1 MENEEKNEEMKNGLA
16 LVSEKI
22 EASGPETEEKYSIFG
37 KKGKNRHFRRRG
49 HFLLGASLFV
59 LFLFFNALFSYT
71 VVDYAIKKND
81 WSMEQPSGENRI
93 FDSIRVVDEQSQVI
107 EVAEKASPAVV
118 SIVAIAEVP
127 TYETSYNDF
136 FNFRIPSRVQNGT
149 EEMEVSAGTGFLV
162 SSDGYII
169 TNRHVVE
176 DEDVKYTV
184 ILNDKS
190 HLDEEIE
197 AEVLARDPN
206 NDIAILKIDKND
218 LPFLNLG
225 DSDEIHIG
233 QTAIAIGYSLGE
245 FENTVSKGV
254 ISGLYRSISAYGS
267 ISGVENLENLIQTDA
282 AVNPGNSGGPLLDID
297 GNVIGVNVAMA
308 DAQSIGFAIPVN
320 DVKSS
325 YEEVKI
331 SGTIKKDAQAFLGVR
346 YVVVDSTVQKNND
359 LPYNYGVIISRGETA
374 ADLAVVPGSP
384 ADKVG
389 LVENDIILE
398 VDGEKI
404 TEKNPLTNLIRKYK
418 PGDEVVL
425 RIYHKGEEKEI
436 AVILGENGN

>member
-1 MENEEKNEEMKNGLA
+1 MEKKEKNGEINDRPEIVSGDVYGLK
-16 LVSEKI
+16 SEI
-22 EASGPETEEKYSIFG
+22 RGEYSTFG
-37 KKGKNRHFRRRG
+37 EKKGNGHFRRKNR
-49 HFLLGASLFV
+49 
-59 LFLFFNALFSYT
+59 FLFGTLLFAVFLPFNALFVCT
-71 VVDYAIKKND
+71 VVDYAVKKTDRNI
-81 WSMEQPSGENRI
+81 EQSSVENRI
-93 FDSIRVVDEQSQVI
+93 VDNIRVVDEQSQVI
-107 EVAEKASPAVV
+107 EVAAKASSAVV
-118 SIVAIAEVP
+118 SIIAIAEVP

-169 TNRHVVE
+169 TNKHVVE

-184 ILNDKS
+184 ILNDEE
-190 HLDEEIE
+190 HFDEEIE
-197 AEVLARDPN
+197 AQVLARDPN
-206 NDIAILKIDKND
+206 NDIAILKIDKTD
-218 LPFLNLG
+218 LPFLEFG
-225 DSDEIHIG
+225 DSEKIHIG
-233 QTAIAIGYSLGE
+233 QTAIVIGYSLGE

-297 GNVIGVNVAMA
+297 GNVIGVSVAMA
-308 DAQSIGFAIPVN
+308 DAQSIGFAIPIN
-320 DVKSS
+320 DVKAS
-325 YEEVKI
+325 YEEAKT
-331 SGTIKKDAQAFLGVR
+331 SGTIQKDAKAFLGVR
-346 YVVVDSTVQKNND
+346 YMEVDSTVQKNNN
-359 LPYNYGVIISRGETA
+359 LPYDYGVIISRGDTA

-404 TEKNPLTNLIRKYK
+404 TKKNPLANLIGKYK
-418 PGDEVVL
+418 PGDEVKL
-425 RIYHKGEEKEI
+425 KIYHKGEEKEI
-436 AVILGENGN
+436 AVTLTESEG